1 MDFKNIVKHSELI
14 SKPQSV
20 NVIRNNL
27 FRIRPFFTVDYKIR
41 LQIYEGLTRKYIH
54 PVVDILDV
62 ELNTSK
68 SLENTPKKNLDF
80 EKKKGD
86 EQFLIKHEVEP
97 QFEDFIEVLMIL
109 SSDIMPKNKYELN
122 YISDYRIADGLEISF
137 TSFTEY
143 LTDEANSLARLYGLG
158 TDNPNYSTSLGFTIP
173 DYFYK

>member
-1 MDFKNIVKHSELI
+1 
-14 SKPQSV
+14 
-20 NVIRNNL
+20 
-27 FRIRPFFTVDYKIR
+27 
-41 LQIYEGLTRKYIH
+41 
-54 PVVDILDV
+54 V

-97 QFEDFIEVLMIL
+97 QFEDLIEVLMIL

-122 YISDYRIADGLEISF
+122 YVSDYRIADGLEMSF
-137 TSFTEY
+137 TPFTEY

-158 TDNPNYSTSLGFTIP
+158 TDNPNYSTSLGFTLP